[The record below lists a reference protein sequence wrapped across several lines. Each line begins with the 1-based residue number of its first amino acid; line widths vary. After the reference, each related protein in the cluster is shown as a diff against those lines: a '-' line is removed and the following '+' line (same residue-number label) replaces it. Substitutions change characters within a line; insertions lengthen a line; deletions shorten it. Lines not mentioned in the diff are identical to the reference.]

1 MPDPKRPKKP
11 PKAFGHEGIELH
23 QAQGIDPL
31 CRSCTYDRDNS
42 CDYPQRPTAR
52 ECTMYRD
59 VNQKPTPIVRYGA
72 RKPSS
77 QSSILV
83 GAIVLVLLVLLVL
96 TIGR

>member
-1 MPDPKRPKKP
+1 MPDPKSKP

-59 VNQKPTPIVRYGA
+59 VNQKVTPIVRYGA
-72 RKPSS
+72 RKPAS
-77 QSSILV
+77 QSAILV
-83 GAIVLVLLVLLVL
+83 GAIVLVLLALLLL